1 MPPDLHNR
9 VAQLVHAVDRMT
21 PEERTEAIAN
31 EVIETGGVWQKPAKD
46 DRSCFAIALHGI
58 EAPGV
63 DADSAARHWHI
74 QARAVIGGWPW
85 PDDNPDLRAAQ
96 VEWAEMMVY
105 LDVFPIELRA
115 QAARIALRWS
125 ESRNVQHAARQV
137 LESAEVAA

>member
-1 MPPDLHNR
+1 MPPELHDR
-9 VAQLVHAVDRMT
+9 VTRLVHALDRMT

-31 EVIETGGVWQKPAKD
+31 EVIETGGTWQTPAPGT
-46 DRSCFAIALHGI
+46 RSCFTIALHGI
-58 EAPGV
+58 EAPGA

-85 PDDNPDLRAAQ
+85 PDDDPDLRAAQ
-96 VEWAEMMVY
+96 VEWAEMVVY
-105 LDVFPIELRA
+105 LDPFPMEIRA

-125 ESRNVQHAARQV
+125 ESRNVQHAARQI

>member
-1 MPPDLHNR
+1 MPPELHDR
-9 VAQLVHAVDRMT
+9 VARLVTALDRMT

-31 EVIETGGVWQKPAKD
+31 EVIETGGIWQTPALGT
-46 DRSCFAIALHGI
+46 RSCFTIALHGI
-58 EAPGV
+58 EAPGT

-85 PDDNPDLRAAQ
+85 PDDDPDLRAAQ

-105 LDVFPIELRA
+105 LDPFPMKIRA

-125 ESRNVQHAARQV
+125 ESRNVQHAARQL
-137 LESAEVAA
+137 LESVEVAA